1 MRKLLKKDAGKH
13 LRRSRSGNFICA
25 ESIDRLK
32 SLYHINMQIVYHGHG
47 LSKLG
52 MYNINIA
59 NKFTVNEFTIF
70 LKKCKDEKCH
80 CAISKELRNRIER
93 FFNSIYVEDVGD
105 VLRASR
111 YESENGLL
119 NELLRRD
126 INIIKVDVDGLY
138 VVVTF
143 SIKDDNDIGY
153 FWTER
158 FLHGGF
164 R

>member
-32 SLYHINMQIVYHGHG
+32 SLYYVNMQIDYHYRGHG
-47 LSKLG
+47 FSKLG

-59 NKFTVNEFTIF
+59 TRFIRETVNDFDFIIF

-80 CAISKELRNRIER
+80 CVISKDLRNRIER

-143 SIKDDNDIGY
+143 
-153 FWTER
+153 
-158 FLHGGF
+158 
-164 R
+164 